1 MSDTS
6 GLADEIKNYSDGYK
20 VTSVLAVETVM
31 TGDYAG
37 WAGYCVV
44 ANAA

>member
-31 TGDYAG
+31 TGGYAG